1 MLIKR
6 VQAKHF
12 RCINNEILNC
22 ENLTA
27 LVGAN
32 GSGKSTFLKALN
44 LFYEASPKLD
54 SRDCY
59 GGDQG
64 KPIEISITFTELGP
78 EEKDRFASYLEGDEL
93 TVERVFTFPE
103 GKLQH
108 KYYGSRLGIPD
119 FRTVRGAPN
128 ATEARREYQSLKSG
142 KYGDLPEW
150 SSRDQALGAL
160 KEWEQTH
167 QEQCSRG
174 RDDGQFF
181 GFTEVA
187 QGFLG
192 KFTRLIY
199 VPAVRD
205 AGSDADEGK
214 DSPVK
219 EIVDLVVRNS
229 LATHSSIQALKEETK
244 RRYDEI
250 VNPSNLGELRVL
262 QEQLNRTLGTY
273 VADAKVELDWL
284 PSSEVQLPLPKTDV
298 TLSEDGYPC
307 TVNRSGHGLQRAFIL
322 TMLQHLAIAKAMP
335 DEAAQEAT
343 KERSDLILC
352 IEEPEVYQHPNRQR
366 HFASLLLN
374 LSKGTIEGVAR
385 KTQVIY
391 STHSPMFVGLDRFDQ
406 VRLFRKI
413 PGETDKPKCSKVAEV
428 TMNQIADALW
438 KICGSLGERWTGS
451 SLLPRLQPIMTPWM
465 NEGFFADV
473 VVLVEGEDD
482 LAAIL
487 GTAKSKGISLE
498 ALGISVI
505 PCMGKANL
513 DRPALIFGALGIPV
527 YLIWDSDEGG
537 QEDTSKTN
545 RILLRVAGE
554 AESDYPS
561 GVKES
566 FACFK
571 VNLETTLREELGAG
585 VFDGII
591 AELQATFGV
600 ASPKDCMKKPTVVS
614 ELIIRAKSKGH
625 KSPSIELIL
634 DKILE
639 LQVKHKPKN

>member
-1 MLIKR
+1 M
-6 VQAKHF
+6 
-12 RCINNEILNC
+12 
-22 ENLTA
+22 
-27 LVGAN
+27 
-32 GSGKSTFLKALN
+32 
-44 LFYEASPKLD
+44 
-54 SRDCY
+54 
-59 GGDQG
+59 
-64 KPIEISITFTELGP
+64 
-78 EEKDRFASYLEGDEL
+78 EGDEL
-93 TVERVFTFPE
+93 TVERVFTFPD

-119 FRTVRGAPN
+119 FRTVRSAPN
-128 ATEARREYQSLKSG
+128 ATDARKAYQELRSG
-142 KYGDLPEW
+142 KYGELPEW
-150 SSRDQALGAL
+150 SSRDHAHGALG
-160 KEWEQTH
+160 EWEKAH
-167 QEQCSRG
+167 AEQCSRG
-174 RDDGQFF
+174 RDNGQFF

-229 LATHSSIQALKEETK
+229 LATHSSIQALKEEMK
-244 RRYDEI
+244 KRYDAI
-250 VNPSNLGELRVL
+250 VNPSNLTGLRVL

-322 TMLQHLAIAKAMP
+322 TMLQHLAIAKAIP
-335 DEAAQEAT
+335 DGQTQET
-343 KERSDLILC
+343 PKERSDLILC

-374 LSKGTIEGVAR
+374 LAKGTIEGVAR

-428 TMNQIADALW
+428 TMDRIAEALW
-438 KICGSLGERWTGS
+438 KICGSPGEKWTGS

-487 GTAKSKGISLE
+487 GTARSRGVSLE

-527 YLIWDSDEGG
+527 YLIWDSDEGE

-545 RILLRVAGE
+545 RILLRVVGE

-561 GVKES
+561 RVEEG
-566 FACFK
+566 FASFK
-571 VNLETTLREELGAG
+571 VNLETTLREEIGAG

-591 AELQATFGV
+591 AELQDAFGV
-600 ASPKDCMKKPTVVS
+600 AGLKDCMKKPAVVS

-625 KSPSIELIL
+625 KSTSLELIL

>member
-1 MLIKR
+1 MKG
-6 VQAKHF
+6 
-12 RCINNEILNC
+12 ETLNC

-32 GSGKSTFLKALN
+32 GSGKSTFLRALH
-44 LFYEASPKLD
+44 LFYEASPKVD

-59 GGDQG
+59 GGDQDQ
-64 KPIEISITFTELGP
+64 PIEIAITFTELGS
-78 EEKDRFASYLEGDEL
+78 EEKERFASYLEGDEL

-128 ATEARREYQSLKSG
+128 ATEARKAYQNLKSS

-160 KEWEQTH
+160 GEWEQAH
-167 QEQCSRG
+167 PDQCSRG

-205 AGSDADEGK
+205 AGADADEGK

-244 RRYDEI
+244 KRYDQI
-250 VNPSNLGELRVL
+250 VDPSNLTGLRVL

-273 VADAKVELDWL
+273 VTDAKVELDWL
-284 PSSEVQLPLPKTDV
+284 PSGEVQLPLPKTDV

-322 TMLQHLAIAKAMP
+322 TMLQHLAIAKAIP
-335 DEAAQEAT
+335 NEQVAQET
-343 KERSDLILC
+343 PKERSDLILC

-366 HFASLLLN
+366 HFASLLMKLAN
-374 LSKGTIEGVAR
+374 GTIEGVAR

-428 TMNQIADALW
+428 TMNQIAEALW
-438 KICGSLGERWTGS
+438 KMCGGSGEKWTGS
-451 SLLPRLQPIMTPWM
+451 TLLPRLQPIMTPWM
-465 NEGFFADV
+465 NEGFFADL

-487 GTAKSKGISLE
+487 GTAKSRGVSLE

-545 RILLRVAGE
+545 RILLRVVGE

-561 GVKES
+561 GIKES

-571 VNLETTLREELGAG
+571 VNLETTLRQELGAE

-591 AELQATFGV
+591 AELQIAFGV
-600 ASPKDCMKKPTVVS
+600 ASPKDCMKKPAVVS
-614 ELIIRAKSKGH
+614 ELITKAKAKGY
-625 KSPSIELIL
+625 KSPSLELIL
-634 DKILE
+634 DEILE
-639 LQVKHKPKN
+639 LQAEHKPKN